1 MRIMAVEMDGFRAF
15 GGSVSLDL
23 DADAVVVVGVN
34 GSGKTSVFDAILWAL
49 TGKVRRL
56 GSVDAPVLSMWSESG
71 DVRVRLHLRDATGGA
86 LEVTRTSEG
95 PGSRLTLNVGGT
107 HIPEALAAGTL
118 VERLWPIGLNN
129 PDASSAL
136 AVALT
141 RAVYLQQD
149 NVRDFIDASS
159 DEDRFK
165 AISELIGAGAVTQ
178 LQTGLENSRNLWSRA
193 TTAMSQELPS
203 LRERVALME
212 AEMERLAPV
221 GSPEA
226 VSEERWHGWLN
237 RCFSVGVR
245 TRDAPPWTSS
255 GATIVGEEVMRE
267 LGAVAQQVQR
277 RETELRSVSA
287 ELPGLVS
294 PAAVDA
300 HEQTEAVA
308 KLLKDF
314 DNSRQ
319 ALLVLRQNAADQ
331 ARQEAVR
338 AEQTDDLRR
347 LAAIALR
354 HLDER
359 CPVCDQDY
367 DRESTRAR
375 LTTFV
380 ASEEPLVA
388 ADQAVGSVAAAAQA
402 HGALEKEL
410 ASRQAALEAAAQTQR
425 EFAARTS
432 YVDKRLADLGLS
444 QADRAAAPEWL
455 QQQQLEAGNKFN
467 LVRELRSQGEQFL
480 LERARMLDT
489 SRRGEVEQELARAKS
504 TLVELEQALALREKT
519 KDLATRLIDATRSA
533 RDELVSERLKAVEP
547 LARRIYRRIDPHPA
561 FTNVNLRSWLLR
573 GKGHMAPQLEDP
585 VSQLVTDQPGL
596 ILSSSQA
603 NALAVA
609 VFLAVNLGVG
619 DLPLEAALLDDPL
632 QSLDDV
638 NLLGLIDLLR
648 RVKQRR
654 QLIVSTHDRRFG
666 ELLARK
672 LRPTAAGGRTVV
684 IELRDWQRE
693 GPVVLEQSLQPS
705 DRAFQVVA

>member
-1 MRIMAVEMDGFRAF
+1 MDGFRAF

-49 TGKVRRL
+49 SGKVRRL

-71 DVRVRLHLRDATGGA
+71 DVRVRLHLRDATGGV

-129 PDASSAL
+129 PDASAAL

-178 LQTGLENSRNLWSRA
+178 LQAGLENSRNLWSRA
-193 TTAMSQELPS
+193 STAMSQDLPA
-203 LRERVALME
+203 LRDRVALME
-212 AEMERLAPV
+212 AQMERLAPV

-226 VSEERWHGWLN
+226 VPEERWRRWLDA
-237 RCFSVGVR
+237 CFSVGIGSR
-245 TRDAPPWTSS
+245 EIPPWTSS
-255 GATIVGEEVMRE
+255 AATLACEELMRE
-267 LGAVAQQVQR
+267 LGGVAQQIQR
-277 RETELRSVSA
+277 RERELDSVAA
-287 ELPGLVS
+287 ELIGLVT
-294 PAAVDA
+294 PATVDA
-300 HEQTEAVA
+300 QELTEAVS
-308 KLLKDF
+308 KLGMDV
-314 DNSRQ
+314 DSSRQ

-359 CPVCDQDY
+359 CPVCDQNF
-367 DRESTRAR
+367 DRESTRVR
-375 LTTFV
+375 LTAFM
-380 ASEEPLVA
+380 ASEDLSTMSEQP
-388 ADQAVGSVAAAAQA
+388 VGSVAAAAQA
-402 HGALEKEL
+402 HEALENEL
-410 ASRQAALEAAAQTQR
+410 ASRQAALEAAAQAQR

-432 YVDKRLADLGLS
+432 YVNKRLADLGLT
-444 QADRAAAPEWL
+444 DGERAAARVWL
-455 QQQQLEAGNKFN
+455 QEQQIEAVKRSNRI
-467 LVRELRSQGEQFL
+467 RELRSEGEQLL

-489 SRRGEVEQELARAKS
+489 SRRGEVEQELARLKS
-504 TLVELEQALALREKT
+504 TLAELEQSLAMRDET

-533 RDELVSERLKAVEP
+533 RDDLVSERLKAVEP
-547 LARRIYRRIDPHPA
+547 LARRIYQRIDPHPA
-561 FTNVNLRSWLLR
+561 FKNVNLRSWLLR

-585 VSQLVTDQPGL
+585 VSQKVADQPGL
-596 ILSSSQA
+596 VLSSSQA

-638 NLLGLIDLLR
+638 NLLGLVDLLR

-654 QLIVSTHDRRFG
+654 QLIVSTHDRHFG

-672 LRPTAAGGRTVV
+672 LRPTTAGGRTVV

-693 GPVVLEQSLQPS
+693 GPIVLQQSLQPS
-705 DRAFQVVA
+705 ERAFQIVA